1 MGANRDLVSV
11 IVPVYNSEKY
21 LRDCVD
27 SIVHQ
32 TYQNLDIIL
41 VDDGATDSSGLICN
55 EYARSDSRVRVIH
68 KINGGNGDARNVG
81 LQEAKGRWVV
91 MADHD
96 DILHKRQIEVFLAV
110 AVDKGADIVV
120 GWYRSF
126 QTNEETQDDDI
137 GDRFQDQVEVLTSRH
152 LFDDQF
158 VQEHSMILRVPWN
171 KMCKRELYEGV
182 KFPCKSKHDDTWTT
196 WKLYEKSKRTVF
208 VPVVLHYWRNNPDSF
223 GRQKFDISHFDG
235 MDAYKEQLEY
245 FHREKRQRYVE
256 IVFASYVEMFFW
268 CYNQMKELEMD
279 TTLLKPYW
287 NYMKE
292 HLGYMVLTKSLGLK
306 QWVRYRYLVWYKIP
320 RLIFQ

>member
-1 MGANRDLVSV
+1 MGTDRDLVSV

-21 LRDCVD
+21 LKDCVD
-27 SIVHQ
+27 SILNQ
-32 TYQNLDIIL
+32 TYHNLDILL
-41 VDDGATDSSGLICN
+41 VDDGATDTSGSICD

-81 LQEAKGRWVV
+81 LREAKGRWIV

-96 DILHKRQIEVFLAV
+96 DILHKRQIEVFHTV

-120 GWYRSF
+120 GWYRPF
-126 QTNEETQDDDI
+126 QANEVPHDEDI
-137 GDRFQDQVEVLTSRH
+137 EAGFQDRAEVLSDKH
-152 LFDDQF
+152 LFDDRF
-158 VQEHSMILRVPWN
+158 IQEHSMILRVPWS
-171 KMCKRELYEGV
+171 KMCKRKLYEGIQ
-182 KFPCKSKHDDTWTT
+182 FPNKSQHDDTWTT
-196 WKLYEKSKRTVF
+196 WKLYEKSTRTAF
-208 VPVVLHYWRNNPDSF
+208 VPVVLHYWRNTPGSF

-235 MDAYKEQLEY
+235 IDAYKEQLEY

-279 TTLLKPYW
+279 TTLLGPYW

-292 HLGYMVLTKSLGLK
+292 RLGYMVLTKSLGLK
-306 QWVRYRYLVWYKIP
+306 QWMRYRYLVWYKIP
-320 RLIFQ
+320 RLIFR